1 MQKFNP
7 KLFIKQEC
15 FSSKKSVLDSVN
27 KILASAS
34 LSYIFVKLAVLQSK
48 SASLKNGLC
57 QACGSKIVSGQRI
70 SVKISNCIR
79 KL

>member
-15 FSSKKSVLDSVN
+15 FSSEKSVLDSSD

-34 LSYIFVKLAVLQSK
+34 LRYVFVKLAVLLSK

-57 QACGSKIVSGQRI
+57 QECGSKIVSGQG
-70 SVKISNCIR
+70 CIG